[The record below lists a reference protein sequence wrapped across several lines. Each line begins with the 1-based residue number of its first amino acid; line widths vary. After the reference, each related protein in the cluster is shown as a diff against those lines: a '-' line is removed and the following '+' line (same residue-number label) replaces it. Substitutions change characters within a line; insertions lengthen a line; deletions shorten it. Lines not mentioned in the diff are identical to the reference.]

1 MEIDSL
7 KELESYPRTISGW
20 HDVRF
25 VDDEST
31 AADFFEA
38 VKQAICERLCAVL
51 VSIDNYF
58 NVKPNY
64 NDKIKFPKCRSLIM
78 YPITQNTLR
87 YELLELI
94 EEAVYEIAPY
104 FLCGVGDHSSGYI
117 GYHYKKDYTD
127 FPFFLGKDKFGVND
141 DIAFFKRPNVMCT
154 WKHMRDC
161 GYAYRLMNAIN
172 AMTSLK
178 VSKLRRI
185 RSSRD
190 FLGSYDFIADYVD
203 METFFDDIDKKQH
216 QKFINE
222 LNYSDKIT
230 NEDYVYGVQFY
241 GYRVITNYGKYKIW
255 STCYPYTANEIV
267 RCWHPGNGIGANCIL
282 RGVNIHLDTY
292 PDIKNITEIKD
303 TYVEKIPFIS
313 TSQQEPIFCPYK
325 NEIVSN
331 ESHFSVIPTF
341 SPKVLPPEPDTAGT
355 VCYQYGQRYLF
366 NQWFDFG
373 IEGGFRFRSGS

>member
-51 VSIDNYF
+51 MSIDNYF
-58 NVKPNY
+58 TVKQDYTN
-64 NDKIKFPKCRSLIM
+64 KGEFQKCLSLIM
-78 YPITQNTLR
+78 YPVTQNTLR
-87 YELLELI
+87 YELIELI
-94 EEAVYEIAPY
+94 EEAIYEIAPY
-104 FLCGVGDHSSGYI
+104 FLCGVGDHSSGHI
-117 GYHYKKDYTD
+117 GYYYKKDYTD

-154 WKHMRDC
+154 WKQMREC

-178 VSKLRRI
+178 ITRCRLAFTSK
-185 RSSRD
+185 
-190 FLGSYDFIADYVD
+190 G
-203 METFFDDIDKKQH
+203 H
-216 QKFINE
+216 
-222 LNYSDKIT
+222 NYSFSGEYKNMEKFLKDINNSQHKVFVSIFEYKGYSV
-230 NEDYVYGVQFY
+230 NVEYVYGMQFF
-241 GYRVITNYGKYKIW
+241 GYRIITNNKGQKAYSII
-255 STCYPYTANEIV
+255 YPYTANEIYK
-267 RCWHPGNGIGANCIL
+267 CFHPGNGIGANCIL

-292 PDIKNITEIKD
+292 SDIKNDTGIKD
-303 TYVEKIPFIS
+303 TYVENIPFIS
-313 TSQQEPIFCPYK
+313 TTPQEPMFCPYK

-331 ESHFSVIPTF
+331 EIHFTVLPEF
-341 SPKVLPPEPDTAGT
+341 SPSVLPPEPDQAGT

>member
-7 KELESYPRTISGW
+7 KEFESYPRTIDGW

-51 VSIDNYF
+51 MSIDNYF
-58 NVKPNY
+58 TVKQDYTN
-64 NDKIKFPKCRSLIM
+64 KRKFPKCLSLIM
-78 YPITQNTLR
+78 YPVTQNTLR

-94 EEAVYEIAPY
+94 EEAIYEIAPY
-104 FLCGVGDHSSGYI
+104 FICGIGDHSSCHI
-117 GYHYKKDYTD
+117 GYNYKKDYTD

-154 WKHMRDC
+154 WKQMREC

-172 AMTSLK
+172 AMTSIKITRCRYLFT
-178 VSKLRRI
+178 
-185 RSSRD
+185 SRGEIYSFD
-190 FLGSYDFIADYVD
+190 SEFKN
-203 METFFDDIDKKQH
+203 ME
-216 QKFINE
+216 KFIGD
-222 LNYSDKIT
+222 LNYYQHRVFVFSFEHEKYFDG
-230 NEDYVYGVQFY
+230 DYVYGIQFY
-241 GYRVITNYGKYKIW
+241 GYRIITNYKSRKVY
-255 STCYPYTANEIV
+255 SVVYPYTANEIYKCV
-267 RCWHPGNGIGANCIL
+267 HPGNGIGANCML

-292 PDIKNITEIKD
+292 PDIKNSTDIKD
-303 TYVEKIPFIS
+303 TYVEKVPFIS
-313 TSQQEPIFCPYK
+313 TSQQEPMFCPYK

-331 ESHFSVIPTF
+331 ERHFSVIPTF
-341 SPKVLPPEPDTAGT
+341 SPKVLPPEPDTVGT